1 MPIKASAVK
10 ELRKNKKR
18 ASINARVLVTV
29 DRLGRQAR
37 KAIIAKSSDAAT
49 LLKTIQKTLDK
60 AVKRGIVK
68 KNTASR
74 VKSRLA
80 KRLHIQK
87 A

>member
-1 MPIKASAVK
+1 MQIKASAVK

-18 ASINARVLVTV
+18 AFINARVLVTV
-29 DRLGRQAR
+29 DRLARQAR
-37 KAIIAKSSDAAT
+37 KAIAAKSSDAMT

-60 AVKRGIVK
+60 AVTRGIIK

-80 KRLHIQK
+80 KKLHIQK

>member
-18 ASINARVLVTV
+18 VIVNARVAATV
-29 DRLGRQAR
+29 DRLVRQAR
-37 KAIIAKSSDAAT
+37 KAITAKSSDAAV

-60 AVKRGIVK
+60 AVARGIIK

-80 KRLHIQK
+80 KRLRRQTT
-87 A
+87 

>member
-1 MPIKASAVK
+1 MPIKQSAVK

-18 ASINARVLVTV
+18 ASVNARVLATV
-29 DRLGRQAR
+29 DRLARQAR
-37 KAIIAKSSDAAT
+37 KAIVAKSSDVAT

-60 AVKRGIVK
+60 AAARGIIK
-68 KNTASR
+68 KNTVAR

-80 KRLHIQK
+80 ARLHRQK

>member
-1 MPIKASAVK
+1 MPIKQSAIK

-29 DRLGRQAR
+29 DRLARQAR
-37 KAIIAKSSDAAT
+37 KAIVAKGPDAAA

-60 AVKRGIVK
+60 AVARGIIK

-80 KRLHIQK
+80 ARFHV
-87 A
+87 

>member
-18 ASINARVLVTV
+18 ASVNARVLVTV
-29 DRLGRQAR
+29 DRLARQAR
-37 KAIIAKSSDAAT
+37 KAIAAKSSDAAA
-49 LLKTIQKTLDK
+49 LLKNIQKTLDK
-60 AVKRGIVK
+60 AVTRGIIK

-80 KRLHIQK
+80 ARFRSQK